1 MSELS
6 ELSELSQLSNHP
18 DIATIEAEI
27 VDEFALFDDW
37 MDKYAYLI
45 EMGKSLPPLDEA
57 FKQEPFRVKGCQS
70 NVWLRSWENDG
81 RVQFEADSDAMITKG
96 LIALLIRVLSDQPP
110 GDVVEANLRFVDE
123 IGLRKHLSPN
133 RSNGLTAMIAKM
145 KSHAAVLGGVNQ
157 LSA

>member
-1 MSELS
+1 MNELRDRS
-6 ELSELSQLSNHP
+6 
-18 DIATIEAEI
+18 DIAAIEAEI

-45 EMGKSLPPLDEA
+45 EMGKSLPPLDES

-70 NVWLRSWENDG
+70 NVWLRAWEEEG

-96 LIALLIRVLSDQPP
+96 LIALLMRVLSDQPP
-110 GDVVEANLRFVDE
+110 GVVVDADLRFVDE

-145 KSHAAVLGGVNQ
+145 KSHAAVFGGVNHI
-157 LSA
+157 SA